1 MVSTGGINFHT
12 DQKPLLV
19 LPGRVN
25 KREADLIIDTGA
37 EVTVISERI
46 ASKFKHQPEYREVVN
61 LVGAVPGSK
70 AEAKLAKNLEFKFGS
85 STFYWDV
92 YVAPI
97 EEDAILGLDFLMYHK
112 AKVDLANHELCI
124 NGISHG
130 AKQRC
135 DNTETFKVSRIAVA
149 KRTVVPP
156 QTTVQ
161 PPASEDPL
169 CRLRTANRCNSSS
182 ASRME
187 TSRRPTRSSIATC
200 VA

>member
-1 MVSTGGINFHT
+1 MATGLESQNLGNLAERQRTVSFSEVVDVFPVFTSADREGVDCSSVMTDSLESNPKDAVKTRCINFHT

-135 DNTETFKVSRIAVA
+135 DNSETF
-149 KRTVVPP
+149 
-156 QTTVQ
+156 
-161 PPASEDPL
+161 
-169 CRLRTANRCNSSS
+169 
-182 ASRME
+182 
-187 TSRRPTRSSIATC
+187 
-200 VA
+200 